1 MANSMLKILAS
12 AVALTGTAI
21 GAAISCLDTPFLGG
35 SGRKGVIEIDD
46 HPGGAAVVKWQ
57 GHNGLADKSVPA
69 SGDAGWFD
77 LEGTPWTTATSK
89 LAIEVVIPVY
99 IRYNITTLG
108 TGTLTARLRG
118 VQ

>member
-1 MANSMLKILAS
+1 MSQFLTLAS

-21 GAAISCLDTPFLGG
+21 GAAIACDRTPWGPG
-35 SGRKGVIEIDD
+35 SAGRNGTIEIDD

-57 GHNGLADKSVPA
+57 GHDGLADKSTPA
-69 SGDAGWFD
+69 SGDAGWYD

-89 LAIEVVIPVY
+89 LAIEIAVPRF

>member
-1 MANSMLKILAS
+1 MAEILNLAS
-12 AVALTGTAI
+12 AVVLTGTAI
-21 GAAISCLDTPFLGG
+21 GAAIACDKTPYLA
-35 SGRKGVIEIDD
+35 GRNGVIKIDE

-57 GHNGLADKSVPA
+57 GHPGLADKSTPA
-69 SGDAGWFD
+69 SGDAGWAD

-89 LAIEVVIPVY
+89 LEIEVTIPKF

-108 TGTLTARLRG
+108 TGTLTARLHG